1 MSHGDKNEHRTAIQ
15 NGMDLSDVMLSKS
28 SHVQK
33 GTFHTSPLILGEANP
48 ILTDKSQHKVYLG
61 GGPLTIWKK
70 HKLLNKTCAGKGMI
84 TLGHILLKHAL
95 QIPMSRVE
103 NFFSSQVTQRTATRS
118 LWKTQALHTPSKSGV
133 GLWFL

>member
-15 NGMDLSDVMLSKS
+15 NGMDLSDVTLSKS

-33 GTFHTSPLILGEANP
+33 GTFHTSPPILGEANP

-70 HKLLNKTCAGKGMI
+70 HKLLNKT
-84 TLGHILLKHAL
+84 
-95 QIPMSRVE
+95 
-103 NFFSSQVTQRTATRS
+103 
-118 LWKTQALHTPSKSGV
+118 
-133 GLWFL
+133 